1 MAPRKDILKSLA
13 SLASSVALL
22 VEQQNILHAATEERI
37 KAEKAATEATQK
49 RTEED
54 NKAKEES
61 DKLKASYAEVRNTA
75 VKFGSELA
83 KITEAGIKFASVI
96 GTTAT
101 SGIEL
106 EVTNRVSLLKQ
117 LADFNAN
124 QSVTLAQLQSAQQS
138 FTDTFISTR
147 EGFQLSSDGARQF
160 AQNLK
165 GGFNSEFQLTGQS
178 LQALITAGVSTRG
191 EFEQLRAASGR
202 ASLSGNQLA
211 NIVNKNSLS
220 FLVFGNSFAKAAAD
234 ADKLGISLSSVQ
246 AQQESYV
253 TNLDG
258 AIDTISQLNQIGAT
272 LDFGTLTR
280 LQETGT
286 PEDVLRYINAET
298 QAINLNLSSVRSLTK
313 GIANPE
319 DLLKLRGKSATAAD
333 SIEAQMTERA
343 KAETTL
349 GKVAT
354 FLTRD
359 FNILKDTV
367 WGLGSAALY
376 ATAALFT
383 LGRTAP
389 GSFLSNIG
397 KVISGLG
404 PVRALKSIFGTASAA
419 APAAA
424 AGGFAS
430 SIGGG
435 LLGMGAGIGAGTF
448 FGKSMG
454 ASTGSAVTGST
465 IGSILGGILG
475 AAFIPVPGGFMIGSA
490 LGGMAGGAAAGL
502 MKGDDVISS
511 AGYGDRQLVTP
522 TGTIALNNNDTVM
535 AGTNLLSKGALS
547 PESNARTEQL
557 HNKLD
562 TLIGTLNN
570 ATTTINVDGQTST
583 VPRMAVTGVYT
594 RSEKR

>member
-1 MAPRKDILKSLA
+1 MASQNEILEKVSSNVEKNTVVLDSLA
-13 SLASSVALL
+13 QVLKEFLA
-22 VEQQNILHAATEERI
+22 
-37 KAEKAATEATQK
+37 
-49 RTEED
+49 
-54 NKAKEES
+54 NKKDES
-61 DKLKASYAEVRNTA
+61 DSKKKKDDDEDAKLKAAQEDFRNTMSK
-75 VKFGSELA
+75 VGSELA

-106 EVTNRVSLLKQ
+106 EVTNRLSLVKQ
-117 LADFNAN
+117 LVDFNAN

-160 AQNLK
+160 AENLK
-165 GGFNSEFQLTGQS
+165 GGFKSEFQLTGQS

-202 ASLSGNQLA
+202 AGLSGNQLA

-234 ADKLGISLSSVQ
+234 ADKLGISLASVQ
-246 AQQESYV
+246 SAQESMI

-258 AIDTISQLNQIGAT
+258 TIDTISQLNQVGANI
-272 LDFGTLTR
+272 DFGALTR
-280 LQETGT
+280 LNELEGPQATLEYLKNNVNPELLRTTSGRALFKQLGIS
-286 PEDVLRYINAET
+286 PEDI
-298 QAINLNLSSVRSLTK
+298 
-313 GIANPE
+313 
-319 DLLKLRGKSATAAD
+319 LKLTGNSAKAAD

-343 KAETTL
+343 KAETSVGKAATL
-349 GKVAT
+349 
-354 FLTRD
+354 LTRD
-359 FNILKDTV
+359 FNILKDTF

-376 ATAALFT
+376 ATAALAT
-383 LGRTAP
+383 LGRTGTGGIFGKIGEAISKSTSGTAP
-389 GSFLSNIG
+389 
-397 KVISGLG
+397 
-404 PVRALKSIFGTASAA
+404 RTIFGTASAAEGAAAA

-435 LLGMGAGIGAGTF
+435 LLGMGVGIGAGTF

-454 ASTGSAVTGST
+454 ASTGSALTGST

-475 AAFIPVPGGFMIGSA
+475 FLTPIPGGFMIGSA
-490 LGGMAGGAAAGL
+490 LGGMAGGIGSGL
-502 MKGDDVISS
+502 LKGNDVVSS
-511 AGYGDRQLVTP
+511 AGYGNRQLVTP
-522 TGTIALNNNDTVM
+522 TGTIALNNSDTVM

-547 PESNARTEQL
+547 LESNSRTNEL
-557 HNKLD
+557 HYKLD

-583 VPRMAVTGVYT
+583 VPRMSVTGVYT